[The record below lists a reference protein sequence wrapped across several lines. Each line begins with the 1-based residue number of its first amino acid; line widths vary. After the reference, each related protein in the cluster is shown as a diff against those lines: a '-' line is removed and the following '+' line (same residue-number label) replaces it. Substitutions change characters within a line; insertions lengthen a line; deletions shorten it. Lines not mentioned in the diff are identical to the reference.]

1 MNELSN
7 RLELQVLNGQNQDQA
22 SDFVGVRSKKKKS
35 KGSKSPQ
42 GQQAAT
48 GMDQEHQEHV
58 ARQRNDTAVIIGD
71 SIIKGLRHDLFFLFY
86 FIYMPHTIKYII
98 NKNAN
103 VVLLIEAFPV
113 PHRAT

>member
-1 MNELSN
+1 MW
-7 RLELQVLNGQNQDQA
+7 RLDPKE
-22 SDFVGVRSKKKKS
+22 KS

-71 SIIKGLRHDLFFLFY
+71 SIIKGLRNDVLFY
-86 FIYMPHTIKYII
+86 FILFICHTQ
-98 NKNAN
+98 
-103 VVLLIEAFPV
+103 
-113 PHRAT
+113 